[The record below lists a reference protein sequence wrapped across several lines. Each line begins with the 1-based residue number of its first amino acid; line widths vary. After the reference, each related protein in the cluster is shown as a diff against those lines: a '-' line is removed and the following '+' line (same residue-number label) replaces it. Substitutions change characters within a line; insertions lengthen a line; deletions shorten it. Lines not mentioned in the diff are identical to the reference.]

1 VLQKAIELNMNAPRQ
16 MRTGAAG
23 LELACHGEVPW
34 YLAARNPKRL
44 PRAVTQRLIER
55 IIAFADHW
63 DVDALAP
70 NLVVALRH
78 RR

>member
-1 VLQKAIELNMNAPRQ
+1 
-16 MRTGAAG
+16 
-23 LELACHGEVPW
+23 
-34 YLAARNPKRL
+34 L

-63 DVDALAP
+63 DVDALAT